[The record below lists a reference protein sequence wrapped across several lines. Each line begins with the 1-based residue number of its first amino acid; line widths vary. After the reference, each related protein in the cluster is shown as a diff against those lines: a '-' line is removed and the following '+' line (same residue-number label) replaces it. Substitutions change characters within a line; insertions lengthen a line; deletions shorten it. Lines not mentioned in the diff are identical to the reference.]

1 MTQTSEEVL
10 PAGRGVNQVQ
20 REYWETDGP
29 RQYQQ
34 FGDTNEALLAPAG
47 QAMLDA
53 AKLRPGERVLDVGCG
68 FGTSTLEA
76 AERVAP
82 SGRVVGV
89 DISGAMLQPARQR
102 IAAAGVDNVE
112 LLHADAQA
120 YAFETGSFDVV
131 ISRFGMMFFE
141 DPQAAF
147 ANLARTLRA
156 GGRLVFVCPQD
167 PLKNPWVVVALG
179 AAAAALGRAPHLGAP
194 GAPGPF
200 ALADGDRLTQLLT
213 GGGFRDVRLET
224 LTRPFRIGR
233 TIGDAVG
240 FVLSLPQSKQL
251 FTGAPQDSV
260 DAAATALHAGF
271 APYARPQGVV
281 MDATAWLVTAHR

>member
-1 MTQTSEEVL
+1 MTQTRDETL
-10 PAGRGVNQVQ
+10 PAAGGVNRAQQ
-20 REYWETDGP
+20 AYWETDGP

-53 AKLRPGERVLDVGCG
+53 AELRPGERVLDVGCG

-89 DISGAMLQPARQR
+89 DISAAMLRPARER

-112 LLHADAQA
+112 LLRADAQA
-120 YAFETGSFDVV
+120 YAFETGSFDAV

-141 DPQAAF
+141 NPQAAF
-147 ANLARTLRA
+147 TNLARALRA

-167 PLKNPWVVVALG
+167 PLNNQWVVVAFG
-179 AAAAALGRAPHLGAP
+179 AAVAALGRAPDLGAP

-200 ALADGDRLTQLLT
+200 AFADGDRLTQLLT
-213 GGGFRDVRLET
+213 GGGFRDVRLES

-233 TIGDAVG
+233 TISDAVG
-240 FVLSLPQSKQL
+240 FILSLP
-251 FTGAPQDSV
+251 
-260 DAAATALHAGF
+260 
-271 APYARPQGVV
+271 
-281 MDATAWLVTAHR
+281 